1 MCGTPN
7 KMESVFCASCGAR
20 LVPLIA
26 TPPSEKEQ
34 SPAAPIKG
42 LSLPAKPYEPS
53 PEEITPAEPAPEE
66 DWLDRLREMPAEEA
80 PAPAEEEN
88 LPAWLKPAQPPE
100 PVASEEQPDW
110 LKALR
115 EKQTEETPLEETP
128 AEELPDWLKTPS
140 EAEAPTEPTPTPTPP
155 IETEPTLPVEI
166 EKPDWLK
173 ETELAPE
180 PEVEMPD
187 WLKGLGPSATT
198 ETEAEPATEMPE
210 PAPSQAIEPVS
221 EAEIP
226 DWLKQLK
233 PQEIEPEPTPSE
245 PLIESLEIAVTPTT
259 QVPVT
264 GIEGVEEI
272 PDWLQT
278 AAVPL
283 AESPIEATPAPIQPA
298 LPEEVPEWI
307 AALKPAEPKPE
318 DQPLETSGPLAGLR
332 GVLPLALAMA
342 EPHAPPKPATP
353 AARTDTG
360 QLFETILAAPPVVTK
375 VAAKKARRAWSMRP
389 FIYLLLALVV
399 ILPFFAPFDFASAFL
414 QINGTPTSEFYD
426 ALQALPADSTV
437 LLAFEYD
444 PSTAGEMD
452 LQAKAIVNHL
462 SKRNVKIIAL
472 STLET
477 GTPIARRILDD
488 ATLNASNYVYGTNY
502 VNLGFLPGHEA
513 GLSNLATSGFPATL
527 QDVVLNQNIAQISA
541 TANVK
546 TLRDLQMIVVLAG
559 TEDALKGWMEQ
570 VQPRAGVPIVAG
582 VSAAV
587 EPRARA
593 YRDTPTK
600 QLRAVMS
607 GLVGAAQ
614 YEVLA
619 NQPGLALI
627 SVNVQTFAQYVL
639 VAIILLGNLVFW
651 IQKARGTE
659 AK

>member
-1 MCGTPN
+1 
-7 KMESVFCASCGAR
+7 MESVFCASCGAR

-34 SPAAPIKG
+34 PPAAPIKG

-53 PEEITPAEPAPEE
+53 PEEVTPVEPAPEE
-66 DWLDRLREMPAEEA
+66 DWLARLREMPAEEA
-80 PAPAEEEN
+80 PAPAEDEN
-88 LPAWLKPAQPPE
+88 LPAWLKPAQAPE
-100 PVASEEQPDW
+100 PVASEEHPAW

-115 EKQTEETPLEETP
+115 ETQAEETPLEETP
-128 AEELPDWLKTPS
+128 AEELPDWLKPPS
-140 EAEAPTEPTPTPTPP
+140 ETEAPTEPAPMPTTP
-155 IETEPTLPVEI
+155 IETEPTPPVEI

-173 ETELAPE
+173 ETEPAPE
-180 PEVEMPD
+180 PAVEMPD
-187 WLKGLGPSATT
+187 WLKGLGPSAIT
-198 ETEAEPATEMPE
+198 ETAAESATEILE
-210 PAPSQAIEPVS
+210 PTPSEPIEPVS

-245 PLIESLEIAVTPTT
+245 PLSESLETIAAAPPT

-278 AAVPL
+278 ATVPL
-283 AESPIEATPAPIQPA
+283 AESPSEAAPAPIQPA

-342 EPHAPPKPATP
+342 EPHAPPKPVPP

-360 QLFETILAAPPVVTK
+360 QLFETILATPPVVQ

-426 ALQALPADSTV
+426 TLQAVPTTATV

-477 GTPIARRILDD
+477 GAPIARRVLDD
-488 ATLNASNYVYGTNY
+488 ATRNTPSYVYGTNY

-527 QDVVLNQNIAQISA
+527 QDVVLNQNITQIGV
-541 TANVK
+541 TANIK

-559 TEDALKGWMEQ
+559 TEDALKVWMEQ

-619 NQPGLALI
+619 NQPGRALI
-627 SVNVQTFAQYVL
+627 SVNVQTFAQYAL

-651 IQKARGTE
+651 IQQARGTE

>member
-1 MCGTPN
+1 
-7 KMESVFCASCGAR
+7 MESVFCASCGAR

-34 SPAAPIKG
+34 PPAAPIKG

-53 PEEITPAEPAPEE
+53 PEEMTPAEPAPEE

-80 PAPAEEEN
+80 PAPAEDEN
-88 LPAWLKPAQPPE
+88 LPAWLKPAQTPE

-115 EKQTEETPLEETP
+115 EKQAEETPLEETP

-140 EAEAPTEPTPTPTPP
+140 ETEALTEPAPMPTTP
-155 IETEPTLPVEI
+155 IETEPTPPVEI

-173 ETELAPE
+173 ETEPAPE

-187 WLKGLGPSATT
+187 WLKGLGPSAAT
-198 ETEAEPATEMPE
+198 ETEAEPATEMLE
-210 PAPSQAIEPVS
+210 PTPSEPIEPVS

-233 PQEIEPEPTPSE
+233 PQEIEPEPTPGELLIEALE
-245 PLIESLEIAVTPTT
+245 PLAATPPTH
-259 QVPVT
+259 VPVT

-278 AAVPL
+278 ATAPL

-298 LPEEVPEWI
+298 LPEEVPDWI
-307 AALKPAEPKPE
+307 AALKPTEPKPE

-342 EPHAPPKPATP
+342 EPHASPKPTTP
-353 AARTDTG
+353 VARTDTG
-360 QLFETILAAPPVVTK
+360 QLFETILATPPVVTK

-389 FIYLLLALVV
+389 LIYLLLALVV

-426 ALQALPADSTV
+426 TLQALPANSAV

-462 SKRNVKIIAL
+462 SKRHVKIIAL

-477 GTPIARRILDD
+477 GAPIARRVLDD
-488 ATLNASNYVYGTNY
+488 ATHNTPSYVYGTNY

-527 QDVVLNQNIAQISA
+527 QDVVLKQSLAQISV
-541 TANVK
+541 TENIK
-546 TLRDLQMIVVLAG
+546 TLRDLQMIIVLAG
-559 TEDALKGWMEQ
+559 TEDALKVWMEQ

-593 YRDTPTK
+593 YRDTPTQ

-627 SVNVQTFAQYVL
+627 SVNVQTFAQYTL

-659 AK
+659 VK

>member
-1 MCGTPN
+1 
-7 KMESVFCASCGAR
+7 MESVFCASCGAR

-34 SPAAPIKG
+34 PPAAPIKG

-53 PEEITPAEPAPEE
+53 PEEMTPAEPAPEE
-66 DWLDRLREMPAEEA
+66 DWLARLREIPAEEA
-80 PAPAEEEN
+80 PAPAEDEN
-88 LPAWLKPAQPPE
+88 LPAWLKPAPAPA
-100 PVASEEQPDW
+100 PVVSEEHPDW

-115 EKQTEETPLEETP
+115 EKQAEETPLEETP

-140 EAEAPTEPTPTPTPP
+140 ETEALTEPAPMPTTP
-155 IETEPTLPVEI
+155 IETEPTPPVEI

-173 ETELAPE
+173 ETEPAPE

-187 WLKGLGPSATT
+187 WLKGLGPSAAT
-198 ETEAEPATEMPE
+198 ETEAEPATEMLE
-210 PAPSQAIEPVS
+210 PTPSEPIEPVS

-233 PQEIEPEPTPSE
+233 PQEIEPEPTPGE
-245 PLIESLEIAVTPTT
+245 LLIESLEPLAATPPTH
-259 QVPVT
+259 VPVT

-278 AAVPL
+278 ATVPL

-298 LPEEVPEWI
+298 LPEEVPDWI
-307 AALKPAEPKPE
+307 AALKPTEPKPE

-342 EPHAPPKPATP
+342 EPHASPKPTTP
-353 AARTDTG
+353 VARTDTG
-360 QLFETILAAPPVVTK
+360 QLFETILATPPVVTK

-389 FIYLLLALVV
+389 LIYLLLALVV

-426 ALQALPADSTV
+426 TLQALPANSAV

-462 SKRNVKIIAL
+462 SKRHVKIIAL

-477 GTPIARRILDD
+477 GAPIARRVLDD
-488 ATLNASNYVYGTNY
+488 ATHNTPSYVYGTNY

-527 QDVVLNQNIAQISA
+527 QDVVLKQSLAQISV
-541 TANVK
+541 TENIK
-546 TLRDLQMIVVLAG
+546 TLRDLQMIIVLAG
-559 TEDALKGWMEQ
+559 TEDALKVWMEQ

-593 YRDTPTK
+593 YRDTPTQ

-627 SVNVQTFAQYVL
+627 SVNVQTFAQYTL

-659 AK
+659 VK

>member
-1 MCGTPN
+1 
-7 KMESVFCASCGAR
+7 MESVFCASCGAR

-34 SPAAPIKG
+34 PPAAPIKG

-53 PEEITPAEPAPEE
+53 PEEMTPAEPAPEE

-80 PAPAEEEN
+80 PAPAEDEN
-88 LPAWLKPAQPPE
+88 LPAWLKPAPAPA
-100 PVASEEQPDW
+100 PVVSEEHPDW

-115 EKQTEETPLEETP
+115 EKQAEETPLEETP

-140 EAEAPTEPTPTPTPP
+140 ETEALTEPAPMPTTP
-155 IETEPTLPVEI
+155 IETEPTPPVEI

-173 ETELAPE
+173 ETEPAPE

-187 WLKGLGPSATT
+187 WLKGLGPSAAT
-198 ETEAEPATEMPE
+198 ETEAEPATEMLE
-210 PAPSQAIEPVS
+210 PTPSEPIEPVS

-233 PQEIEPEPTPSE
+233 PQEIEPEPTPGELLIEALE
-245 PLIESLEIAVTPTT
+245 PLAATPPTH
-259 QVPVT
+259 VPVT

-278 AAVPL
+278 ATAPL

-298 LPEEVPEWI
+298 LPEEVPDWI
-307 AALKPAEPKPE
+307 AALKPTEPKPE

-342 EPHAPPKPATP
+342 EPHASPKPTTP
-353 AARTDTG
+353 VARTDTG
-360 QLFETILAAPPVVTK
+360 QLFETILATPPVVTK

-389 FIYLLLALVV
+389 LIYLLLALVV

-426 ALQALPADSTV
+426 TLQALPANSAV

-462 SKRNVKIIAL
+462 SKRHVKIIAL

-477 GTPIARRILDD
+477 GAPIARRVLDD
-488 ATLNASNYVYGTNY
+488 ATHNTPSYVYGTNY

-527 QDVVLNQNIAQISA
+527 QDVVLKQSLAQISV
-541 TANVK
+541 TENIT
-546 TLRDLQMIVVLAG
+546 TLRDLQMIIVLAG
-559 TEDALKGWMEQ
+559 TEDALKVWMEQ

-593 YRDTPTK
+593 YRDTPTQ

-627 SVNVQTFAQYVL
+627 SVNVQTFAQYTL

-659 AK
+659 VK

>member
-34 SPAAPIKG
+34 PPATPIKG

-53 PEEITPAEPAPEE
+53 PEEIAPAEPAPEE

-80 PAPAEEEN
+80 PAPVEDEN
-88 LPAWLKPAQPPE
+88 LPAWLKPAQAPE
-100 PVASEEQPDW
+100 PVASEEYPAW

-140 EAEAPTEPTPTPTPP
+140 ETEVPTEPAPMPTTP
-155 IETEPTLPVEI
+155 IETEPPPLVEI

-173 ETELAPE
+173 ETEPAPE

-187 WLKGLGPSATT
+187 WLKGLGPSAIA
-198 ETEAEPATEMPE
+198 ETAAESATDILE
-210 PAPSQAIEPVS
+210 PTPSEPIEPVS
-221 EAEIP
+221 ETEIP

-233 PQEIEPEPTPSE
+233 PQDIEPEPTLGKS
-245 PLIESLEIAVTPTT
+245 LIESIEPGAIT
-259 QVPVT
+259 QVPVL

-278 AAVPL
+278 ATPL
-283 AESPIEATPAPIQPA
+283 AESPIEAVPAPIQPA

-342 EPHAPPKPATP
+342 EPHAPPKPAPP

-360 QLFETILAAPPVVTK
+360 QLFKTILATPPVVTK
-375 VAAKKARRAWSMRP
+375 VAPQKARRAWSMRP
-389 FIYLLLALVV
+389 LIYLLLALVV
-399 ILPFFAPFDFASAFL
+399 ILPFFTPFDFASAFL
-414 QINGTPTSEFYD
+414 QINGTPTSQFYD
-426 ALQALPADSTV
+426 TLQAVPANSTV

-477 GTPIARRILDD
+477 GAPIARRILDD
-488 ATLNASNYVYGTNY
+488 ATRRAPNYVYGTNY

-527 QDVVLNQNIAQISA
+527 QDVVLNQNITQIGV
-541 TANVK
+541 TANIK

-559 TEDALKGWMEQ
+559 TEAALKVWMEQ

-593 YRDTPTK
+593 YRDTPTQ
-600 QLRAVMS
+600 QLRAMMS

-627 SVNVQTFAQYVL
+627 SVNVQTFAQYAL

-651 IQKARGTE
+651 IQQARGTE